1 MSVHPD
7 LVAWQDEGLM
17 RAFKMLVSTCDDVD
31 KRPVAPHDLLDIGDE
46 SSAEEVIDE
55 LLKSTYGMMNAAK
68 ILVTMVALA
77 KGWSEFQVLAKLG
90 DLIELEEPEVSH
102 GEEAG

>member
-1 MSVHPD
+1 MVSTVAAVSIHPD

-17 RAFKMLVSTCDDVD
+17 RAFKMLVSTCDDTND
-31 KRPVAPHDLLDIGDE
+31 RLVAPHDLLDISDE
-46 SSAEEVIDE
+46 DTVETVIDE

-77 KGWSEFQVLAKLG
+77 KGWTEFQVLAKLG
-90 DLIELEEPEVSH
+90 DLIELEGPE
-102 GEEAG
+102 G